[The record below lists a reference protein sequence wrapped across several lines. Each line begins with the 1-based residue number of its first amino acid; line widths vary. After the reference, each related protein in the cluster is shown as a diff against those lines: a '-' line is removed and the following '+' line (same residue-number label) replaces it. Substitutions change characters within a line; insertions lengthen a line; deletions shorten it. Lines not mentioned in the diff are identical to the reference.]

1 MKTKI
6 ILVLTMLLCH
16 YLIFSSFAIAKQ
28 DTLIQEAEKVS
39 KLRALLIKKVQNSV
53 VHIKVEQNITAN
65 SATNNPYD
73 LFNNE
78 FFERFFPEQR
88 RQPNFSPPEQRQ
100 YRREGMGSGSI
111 ISEQGYILTNHHV
124 VGKADKILV
133 KLFDGRELPAKLVGT
148 DPLSD
153 IAVIQIDQKNLL
165 PLPIG
170 NSEKIDV
177 GESVIAIGNPFG
189 LSHTVTFGIISAK
202 GRSNIGIID
211 YEDFIQ
217 TDAAINPGN
226 SGGPLINLRGEI
238 IGINTAIFS
247 RSGGYQ
253 GIGFAVSINFAK
265 RIMEDLIENGN
276 VSRGWLGVSIQDMT
290 VELAKVFG
298 VENQQGTLVSGV
310 IQNTPAAKAGL
321 KKGDVITQ
329 VDQISIRNANHLRN
343 QIATMRGETTVM
355 VKLIRNRKELVL
367 PVTLGT
373 RPNAEDQL
381 PVNKPPEI
389 QKGEYFGIRVQ
400 PLTRELAQRFGYTQ
414 DRGVIIRQV
423 QPNSVAERAGLV
435 PGMLIVEIN
444 RVTVRSLKDFEE
456 AMEQANLEESV
467 LLLINS
473 QRGSQYIILKK
484 E

>member
-1 MKTKI
+1 
-6 ILVLTMLLCH
+6 
-16 YLIFSSFAIAKQ
+16 
-28 DTLIQEAEKVS
+28 
-39 KLRALLIKKVQNSV
+39 
-53 VHIKVEQNITAN
+53 
-65 SATNNPYD
+65 
-73 LFNNE
+73 
-78 FFERFFPEQR
+78 
-88 RQPNFSPPEQRQ
+88 
-100 YRREGMGSGSI
+100 MGSGSI

-148 DPLSD
+148 DSLSD

-189 LSHTVTFGIISAK
+189 LSHTVTFGISSAK
-202 GRSNIGIID
+202 GRSNIEIID

-298 VENQQGTLVSGV
+298 VENQQGTLDSGI

-435 PGMLIVEIN
+435 PGMLIVEII
-444 RVTVRSLKDFEE
+444 RVTVRSVKDFEE

-467 LLLINS
+467 RLAINS